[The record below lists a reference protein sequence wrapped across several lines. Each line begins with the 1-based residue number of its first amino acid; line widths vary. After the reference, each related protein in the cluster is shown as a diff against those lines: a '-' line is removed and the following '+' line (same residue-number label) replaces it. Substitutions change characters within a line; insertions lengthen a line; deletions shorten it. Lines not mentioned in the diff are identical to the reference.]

1 MLELL
6 IAIPSSI
13 FHFIIF
19 VKVKKDL
26 YIIAGCNGAGKTTAS
41 FTILPEILN
50 CKEFVNADEIA
61 KGLSPFQPE
70 KVSIEAGRIMLQRIN
85 ELLNSE
91 ENFAFE
97 TTLATKSYR
106 SKIFLAK
113 KKGYTVT
120 LLFFWLRNIDLAI
133 ERVRTRVIEGG
144 HYIESEIIR
153 RRYINGIKN
162 LFEIYLP
169 IADEIMIFDNSE
181 GKHDLIAEKTIQ
193 SELEVLNKV
202 KFNQLKSYYEKG
214 A

>member
-1 MLELL
+1 M
-6 IAIPSSI
+6 
-13 FHFIIF
+13 
-19 VKVKKDL
+19 KKDL
-26 YIIAGCNGAGKTTAS
+26 YIIAGCYGAGKTTAS

-85 ELLNSE
+85 EVLNSE

-120 LLFFWLRNIDLAI
+120 LLFFWLRNVALAI